1 MYNLKAALEY
11 GGVKFENYGNHQG
24 LRKDAIQVYYKN
36 CSVFGT
42 FTQG

>member
-1 MYNLKAALEY
+1 MYKLKAALEY
-11 GGVKFENYGNHQG
+11 GGVKLKNDANHQG

-36 CSVFGT
+36 YSVFGT